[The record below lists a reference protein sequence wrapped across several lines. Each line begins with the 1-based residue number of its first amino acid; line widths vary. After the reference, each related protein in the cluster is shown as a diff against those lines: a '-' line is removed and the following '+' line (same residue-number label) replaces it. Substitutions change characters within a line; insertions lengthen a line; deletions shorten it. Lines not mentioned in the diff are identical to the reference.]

1 MATSSGH
8 IRLAGILSL
17 ILGVVFILAG
27 GTTWALVQS
36 ELSEQRITVSDD
48 APFLAGDHVNGPFS
62 AYAEAEVIDM
72 HAKDATEGRTYAEL
86 GTLAREATAAG
97 DTALAEEL
105 TKQRA
110 SVMNASFLRASLF
123 TSVLSY
129 GVCLFAIGV
138 GLTLLVFGWAF
149 LSVARQNAVR
159 PASVRVDAE

>member
-1 MATSSGH
+1 MNLKPLKTAGVVSL
-8 IRLAGILSL
+8 IMGILFVL
-17 ILGVVFILAG
+17 TGGIVWGVVTSQLA
-27 GTTWALVQS
+27 A
-36 ELSEQRITVSDD
+36 ERITVPQD
-48 APFLAGDHVNGPFS
+48 AAFMQGATVQDPLSALAQADIINK
-62 AYAEAEVIDM
+62 
-72 HAKDATEGRTYAEL
+72 HAMESSEGRTYAEL